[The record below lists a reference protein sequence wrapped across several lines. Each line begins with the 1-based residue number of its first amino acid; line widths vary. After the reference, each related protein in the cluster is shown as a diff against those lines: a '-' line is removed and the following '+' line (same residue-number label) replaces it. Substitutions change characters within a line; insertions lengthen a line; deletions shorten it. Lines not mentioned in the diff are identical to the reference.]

1 MKKLIFLVL
10 LLTIFSCGTK
20 TNNPISDTEK
30 EKIQGEVKEVA
41 NAFFEACDQVNFDKA
56 IEPFYDS
63 PDFVYTYNGSILSYK
78 DCVDIFKPSFGTQI
92 NQKNTILDEKYAFLD
107 NSTVLYT
114 ANFKII
120 SNFKDCHSTL
130 ADPAALLLIFKKID
144 DKWRIIYGA
153 ESTVEKILSSE
164 SSK

>member
-10 LLTIFSCGTK
+10 LLTTFSCGTK
-20 TNNPISDTEK
+20 TSNPISDTEK
-30 EKIQGEVKEVA
+30 EKIQGQVKEVV
-41 NAFFEACDQVNFDKA
+41 NAFFTACDQVNFDMA
-56 IEPFYDS
+56 IAPFYDS

-78 DCVDIFKPSFGTQI
+78 DCVDIFKPSFSALI
-92 NQKNTILDEKYAFLD
+92 NQKNTILNEKYAFLD

-114 ANFKII
+114 TSFKFI
-120 SNFKDCHSTL
+120 SNYKDGHSTL

-144 DKWRIIYGA
+144 DKWRIIYGV
-153 ESTVEKILSSE
+153 ESTVEKSIANE

>member
-10 LLTIFSCGTK
+10 LLTTFSCGTK

-30 EKIQGEVKEVA
+30 EKIQGQVKEVV
-41 NAFFEACDQVNFDKA
+41 NAFFTGCDQVNFEMA
-56 IEPFYDS
+56 IAPFYDS

-78 DCVDIFKPSFGTQI
+78 DCVDVFKPSFSTQI
-92 NQKNTILDEKYAFLD
+92 NQKNTILNEKYAFPD
-107 NSTVLYT
+107 NNIVLYT

-120 SNFKDCHSTL
+120 SNFKDGHSTL
-130 ADPAALLLIFKKID
+130 ANPAALLLIFKKID
-144 DKWRIIYGA
+144 NKWRIIYGA
-153 ESTVEKILSSE
+153 ESSVEKSLSDV